1 MQKLRQKK
9 HKEKPQAMNSSRRQF
24 FKKTLIAS
32 ALAALP
38 NAVLAVTHQP
48 LVIPPLLE
56 SRRGKPVFLGFES
69 IQTKLL
75 NNNLVEVWGFNG
87 QYLGPTVRV
96 RQGDFVKMNYR
107 NNLSQSVAINIQG
120 LQANSDTMG
129 GIGHSL
135 KTGSTWAPIV
145 PITQSA
151 ATCYYQSCSLAS
163 SAYQNYRGLVGFWLI
178 EDEESRKAQIPNKY
192 GVNDIPLILQDV
204 HLNDQGTQ
212 LFSQNQPHFLGDRL
226 LVNGQQAP
234 YLNVARGW
242 VRLRLLNA
250 SLSRHYELRFD
261 DERDF
266 LLIAKEQ
273 GFLPE
278 PKTMKSLLLGSGE
291 RVEILVDL
299 NEGGN
304 TTLIAGKKRDVLDKI
319 SLFFDSEGELV
330 DNTVLELRP
339 EGLISAFNS
348 KPSYQFSSVA
358 SLPTN
363 IVKERA
369 FHIDSENAMI
379 NQKRFDPR
387 RVDVNAQQGSVER
400 WTITSNATTGFRV
413 QGAKFLLESQND
425 QPTAANELVWQ
436 DTVVVNKKAVLL
448 VKFDNIASNTQPF
461 IFGSSDLMQADKGA
475 IGMMVVQ

>member
-1 MQKLRQKK
+1 
-9 HKEKPQAMNSSRRQF
+9 MNSSRRQF
-24 FKKTLIAS
+24 FKKTLIAT
-32 ALAALP
+32 ALTALP
-38 NAVLAVTHQP
+38 TAVLAASRQP
-48 LVIPPLLE
+48 LAIPPLLE

-96 RQGDFVKMNYR
+96 RKGDFVKMNYR
-107 NNLSQSVAINIQG
+107 NNLPQSVAINIQG

-135 KTGSTWAPIV
+135 KTGETWSPIV

-163 SAYQNYRGLVGFWLI
+163 SAYQNYRGLVGFWII
-178 EDEESRKAQIPNKY
+178 EDDESRKVQLPNKY

-226 LVNGQQAP
+226 FVNGQEAP
-234 YLNVARGW
+234 YLDIARGW

-261 DERDF
+261 DEREF

-273 GFLPE
+273 GFLAD
-278 PKTMKSLLLGSGE
+278 PKTIKSLLLGSGE
-291 RVEILVDL
+291 RAEILVDL

-304 TTLIAGKKRDVLDKI
+304 ATLIAGKKRNVFDKI
-319 SLFFDSEGELV
+319 SLFFDGDGQLA

-339 EGLISAFNS
+339 EGLLSAFNNQ
-348 KPSYQFSSVA
+348 PSYQFSDVA
-358 SLPTN
+358 SLPSNVT
-363 IVKERA
+363 KERA

-387 RVDVNAQQGSVER
+387 RIDVNAQQGSVER
-400 WTITSNATTGFRV
+400 WTITSNAATGFRV
-413 QGAKFLLESQND
+413 QGAKFLVESQND
-425 QPTAANELVWQ
+425 QATAANELTWQ
-436 DTVVVNKKAVLL
+436 DTVLVNNKAVLL
-448 VKFDNIASNTQPF
+448 VKFDNTASATQPF

-475 IGMMVVQ
+475 IGMMIVQ